1 MSKPREPWKRHILLF
16 FVSQCIS
23 LFGSQ
28 IVQMAIVWYVTLETG
43 SGAWVAAFSLCA
55 YLPQFFFSF
64 PGGVWADRFSRKR
77 LIIAADTLIA
87 SVTLI
92 TLLVMPRIASQPALL
107 FVLLLMSAVRS
118 AGAGIQ
124 TPAVSAAV
132 AQLVPQDHLM
142 RYNGVN
148 ATMQSLVQFAAPAA
162 AAAVLS
168 VASLRAAL
176 AIDVITAMLGVALFS
191 LVHLPR
197 EIAAKEASSIRAD
210 MALGAR
216 YACSCASVRRLL
228 LVYALFIFLTV
239 PAGYLSGLLVSRLYG
254 DTYWYLTA
262 VELAG
267 FGGMMAGGLLMSLW
281 GDFRRRKRTLS
292 AGLLL
297 FGSMAICMGVT
308 CNFALYLCFMA
319 LYGVALT
326 TAQTAITTMLQE
338 SAERAM
344 HGRVFGL
351 MSALYASCY
360 PIGMAL
366 FGPMADTL
374 SLPGIMVFSGIA
386 LILLGVTALYG
397 MEDHTVPNA

>member
-1 MSKPREPWKRHILLF
+1 MSKSCESWKRQILLF
-16 FVSQCIS
+16 FGSQSIS

-55 YLPQFFFSF
+55 YLPQFFVSF

-87 SVTLI
+87 TVTLI
-92 TLLVMPRIASQPALL
+92 TLLIMPRITSQPALL
-107 FVLLLMSAVRS
+107 SVLLLMSAVRS

-132 AQLVPQDHLM
+132 AQLVPQDQLM

-148 ATMQSLVQFAAPAA
+148 AAMQSLVQFAAPAA
-162 AAAVLS
+162 AAVVLS
-168 VASLRAAL
+168 VASLRATL

-191 LVHLPR
+191 LVRLPR
-197 EIAAKEASSIRAD
+197 QNAAKEAPPIRAD

-216 YACSCASVRRLL
+216 YACSYAPVRRLL

-239 PAGYLSGLLVSRLYG
+239 PAGYLSGLLVSRIYG

-281 GDFRRRKRTLS
+281 GGFKRRKLTLA
-292 AGLLL
+292 AGLFL
-297 FGSMAICMGVT
+297 FGAMAICMGVT
-308 CNFALYLCFMA
+308 RCFALYLTCMA

-360 PIGMAL
+360 PLGMAL
-366 FGPMADTL
+366 FGPMADTI
-374 SLPGIMVFSGIA
+374 SLPGIMAFSGAA
-386 LILLGVTALYG
+386 LILLGIAALYG
-397 MEDHTVPNA
+397 MEVHDLA